1 MSVNLLIFSS
11 SDIQQRKEQPAKLA
25 EALALMLEYAVHD
38 LISLT
43 KRSLTIAQ
51 ESKSGALILLTFVF
65 GFVFPICCKS
75 GCFLVCSTFLAI
87 QTLRLILICD
97 VNLLRSTR
105 YDRKISVD
113 AMSIWK

>member
-25 EALALMLEYAVHD
+25 ETLALMLEYAVHD

-51 ESKSGALILLTFVF
+51 ESKSGALILLDFRFWFCVPDLLQIRMFTCVIN
-65 GFVFPICCKS
+65 VP
-75 GCFLVCSTFLAI
+75 
-87 QTLRLILICD
+87 CD
-97 VNLLRSTR
+97 SDTKTNS
-105 YDRKISVD
+105 
-113 AMSIWK
+113 